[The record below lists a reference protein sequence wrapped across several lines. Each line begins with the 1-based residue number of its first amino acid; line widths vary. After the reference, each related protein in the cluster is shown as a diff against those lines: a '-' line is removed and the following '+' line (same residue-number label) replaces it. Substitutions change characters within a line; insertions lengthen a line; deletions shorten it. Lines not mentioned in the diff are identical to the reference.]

1 MTDTLT
7 STPTTI
13 DTANRLR
20 PARRVAVIVE
30 PTRTPSWCDGLAD
43 ALGPAFTITDD
54 RASVD
59 LIVTDTTCPTELA
72 RLRAVAAFILVVA
85 TTAPLSPVAPLA
97 AATLEAGAD
106 AFVCNPHV
114 TEVAAMLR
122 SLARRT
128 RHST

>member
-1 MTDTLT
+1 MTDRLT

-20 PARRVAVIVE
+20 RARRVAVIVE
-30 PTRTPSWCDGLAD
+30 PTRTPPWCDGLAD
-43 ALGPAFTITDD
+43 ALGPAFTITD
-54 RASVD
+54 ATVGVN
-59 LIVTDTTCPTELA
+59 LIVTDTICPTDLAEL
-72 RLRAVAAFILVVA
+72 RGLSAFILVVA
-85 TTAPLSPVAPLA
+85 TVPLGAVSPLA

-106 AFVCNPHV
+106 AFVSNPHV